1 MPRRVR
7 FLRGFSGAP
16 FRLGNESA
24 SDSGAVAVEFAIV
37 LPVFLILLFFVLD
50 IGRYLIVQL
59 ALNNAAQ
66 LGARYV
72 AISTDASTVV
82 SQVDYAV
89 GDSIV
94 RLALLDSTASSLSV
108 SPGEFVCYL
117 NSENDV
123 AVDAY
128 GLSAP
133 APDTASCK
141 DVADPNTNIK
151 SCAAAGPN
159 YRAMERVDLNF
170 KWITPLNLVLPYV
183 SPESLAGGS
192 SPYLNRTDSGTTLI
206 EGKAKLLCQS

>member
-7 FLRGFSGAP
+7 FLRGFAGAHG
-16 FRLGNESA
+16 RLGDRTA

-82 SQVDYAV
+82 SQVRYNV
-89 GDSIV
+89 SDSIV
-94 RLALLDSTASSLSV
+94 RLALLDSTANVGSV
-108 SPGEFVCYL
+108 SAREFVCYL

-128 GLSAP
+128 GNTVP
-133 APDTASCK
+133 FPDSTSCR
-141 DVADPNTNIK
+141 DVADPNINIK

-170 KWITPLNLVLPYV
+170 KWITPLSLVLPYV
-183 SPESLAGGS
+183 SPEALAGGP